1 MLGHAALNF
10 VIRIRA
16 CVSPNFI
23 TVIGRSTGTS
33 YGYLEFLSW
42 DLGRAMECACQY
54 FVLTRPEFA
63 GMLMLNGRN
72 NAVSIYSSDEARE
85 D

>member
-1 MLGHAALNF
+1 M
-10 VIRIRA
+10 IRIRA